1 MRILSTGEVLWD
13 IVDEKEFLGGAPLNF
28 SANSRRLGNFVAL
41 LTGVGDDE
49 LGRKALRQMNSLGL
63 NTDFVQVVREAPTG
77 TAQVTLDKSGSATFQ
92 IGRPAAFD
100 VLNVD
105 SGLIHRC
112 QTVLPDWIYFGTLAN
127 VHAPNEEML
136 HSLVDQL
143 QPVKCFYDMNLRDG
157 HWNLPL
163 IERLS
168 ALATVIKL
176 NDEEA
181 KRIFDIKF
189 GNLPYTLER
198 FCECWAGAFG
208 VQLICVTMG
217 GAGCALYSNHSFQ
230 TFAGYSVDV
239 VDTVGAGD
247 AFAAGLLYGLDLGWS
262 PQRIAFFANA
272 LGAMIA
278 SRRGATPEWTVEE
291 CYVMIDG
298 RQNKSRR
305 ATPANANGQMMGS
318 AKAMEGNQESGK

>member
-13 IVDEKEFLGGAPLNF
+13 IVDGKEFLGGAPLNF

-63 NTDFVQVVREAPTG
+63 NTDFAQIVREAPTG

-100 VLNVD
+100 VLNIN
-105 SGLIHRC
+105 SGLIQQC

-127 VHAPNEEML
+127 SHAPNEEML
-136 HSLVDQL
+136 HSLVEQL
-143 QPVKCFYDMNLRDG
+143 QPVKCFYDMNLRDS
-157 HWNLPL
+157 HWSLPL
-163 IERLS
+163 VERLS

-181 KRIFDIKF
+181 KRIFDLKF
-189 GNLPYTLER
+189 GKLPYTLER
-198 FCECWAGAFG
+198 FCQRWSEAFG
-208 VQLICVTMG
+208 VQQICVTMG
-217 GAGCALYSNHSFQ
+217 SAGCALYSSNSFR
-230 TFAGYSVDV
+230 TFGGYSVDV

-278 SRRGATPEWTVEE
+278 SRRGATPEWTIEE
-291 CYVMIDG
+291 CYAMIDG
-298 RQNKSRR
+298 LQNKSGR
-305 ATPANANGQMMGS
+305 AAQANANGI
-318 AKAMEGNQESGK
+318 

>member
-1 MRILSTGEVLWD
+1 MRILSAGEVLWD
-13 IVDEKEFLGGAPLNF
+13 IVEGKEFLGGAPLNF
-28 SANSRRLGNFVAL
+28 SVASQRLGSFAVL

-63 NTDFVQVVREAPTG
+63 NTDLVQIVREAPTG

-100 VLNVD
+100 ILNVN
-105 SGLIHRC
+105 SGLIKRC

-127 VHAPNEEML
+127 SHAPNEAML
-136 HSLVDQL
+136 HSLVKQL

-181 KRIFDIKF
+181 KRIFNTKF
-189 GNLPYTLER
+189 EGLPYTLER
-198 FCECWAGAFG
+198 FCERWSDAFA
-208 VQLICVTMG
+208 VQHICVTMG
-217 GAGCALYSNHSFQ
+217 SAGCALYSNNNFR
-230 TFAGYSVDV
+230 TFGGYSVDV

-262 PQRIAFFANA
+262 RERIAFFANA
-272 LGAMIA
+272 LGAIIA
-278 SRRGATPEWTVEE
+278 SRRGATPSWTVDE
-291 CYVMIDG
+291 CYAMINSH
-298 RQNKSRR
+298 QNKPESESQ
-305 ATPANANGQMMGS
+305 ADANGL
-318 AKAMEGNQESGK
+318 

>member
-1 MRILSTGEVLWD
+1 MRLLSTGEVLWD
-13 IVDEKEFLGGAPLNF
+13 IVEGKEFLGGAPLNF
-28 SANSRRLGNFVAL
+28 SVTCQRLGNFVAL
-41 LTGVGDDE
+41 LTGVGNDE
-49 LGRKALRQMNSLGL
+49 LGRKALEQMNSLGL
-63 NTDFVQVVREAPTG
+63 NTDFVQTIRDAPTG

-100 VLNVD
+100 GLDVN
-105 SGLIHRC
+105 SGLMQRC
-112 QTVLPDWIYFGTLAN
+112 QAALPDWIYFGSLAN
-127 VHAPNEEML
+127 AHPPNEALL
-136 HSLVDQL
+136 HRLVEQL

-157 HWNLPL
+157 HWNLSL

-181 KRIFDIKF
+181 KRLFDVKF
-189 GNLPYTLER
+189 GTQPYTLER
-198 FCECWAGAFG
+198 FCQHWSEAFG

-217 GAGCALYSNHSFQ
+217 SAGCALYSDSSFE
-230 TFAGYSVDV
+230 TFEGYSVDV

-262 PQRIAFFANA
+262 PRRVASFANA

-278 SRRGATPEWTVEE
+278 SQRGATPAWTLEE
-291 CYVMIDG
+291 CYAMMNG
-298 RQNKSRR
+298 RQKKS
-305 ATPANANGQMMGS
+305 AKDTPA
-318 AKAMEGNQESGK
+318 KALEEKQER

>member
-13 IVDEKEFLGGAPLNF
+13 IVEGMEFLGGAPLNF
-28 SANSRRLGNFVAL
+28 SVTSQRLGNFVSL

-49 LGRKALRQMNSLGL
+49 LGRKALRKMNSLGL
-63 NTDFVQVVREAPTG
+63 KTDFVQIVREAPTG

-92 IGRPAAFD
+92 IARPAAFD
-100 VLNVD
+100 VLNVN
-105 SGLIHRC
+105 SGLIRRC
-112 QTVLPDWIYFGTLAN
+112 LTALPDWIYFGTLAN
-127 VHAPNEEML
+127 AYAPNEEML
-136 HSLVDQL
+136 HSLVEQL

-157 HWNLPL
+157 HWNLSL

-181 KRIFDIKF
+181 KRIFDMKF
-189 GNLPYTLER
+189 GSLPYTLER
-198 FCECWAGAFG
+198 FCERWSESFA

-217 GAGCALYSNHSFQ
+217 SAGCALHSNNSFR
-230 TFAGYSVDV
+230 TFGGYSVDV

-278 SRRGATPEWTVEE
+278 SRRGATPEWTIEE
-291 CYVMIDG
+291 CYAMIDG
-298 RQNKSRR
+298 RQNKSGR
-305 ATPANANGQMMGS
+305 AAQADAHGI
-318 AKAMEGNQESGK
+318 

>member
-1 MRILSTGEVLWD
+1 MQILSTGEVLWD
-13 IVDEKEFLGGAPLNF
+13 IVEGTEFLGGAPLNF
-28 SANSRRLGNFVAL
+28 SVTSQRLGNSVLL

-49 LGRKALRQMNSLGL
+49 LGRKALRKMVSLGVKT
-63 NTDFVQVVREAPTG
+63 NFVQIVREVPTG

-100 VLNVD
+100 VLNVN
-105 SGLIHRC
+105 SGLIQEC
-112 QTVLPDWIYFGTLAN
+112 QKALPDWIYFGTLAN
-127 VHAPNEEML
+127 AHSPNEEML
-136 HSLVDQL
+136 HRLVEQL

-181 KRIFDIKF
+181 KRIFDLKF
-189 GNLPYTLER
+189 GSLPYTLER
-198 FCECWAGAFG
+198 FCEHWSEAFG

-217 GAGCALYSNHSFQ
+217 SAGCALYSNNSFL
-230 TFAGYSVDV
+230 TFGGYSVEV

-262 PQRIAFFANA
+262 SQRIASFANA

-278 SRRGATPEWTVEE
+278 SRRGATPAWTVEE
-291 CYVMIDG
+291 CYAMIDG
-298 RQNKSRR
+298 HQNKSGRS
-305 ATPANANGQMMGS
+305 APTNANRF
-318 AKAMEGNQESGK
+318 

>member
-13 IVDEKEFLGGAPLNF
+13 MVEGKEFLGGAPLNF
-28 SANSRRLGNFVAL
+28 SVTSQRLGNFVSL

-49 LGRKALRQMNSLGL
+49 LGRKALREMVSLGL
-63 NTDFVQVVREAPTG
+63 KTNLVQIVREVPTG

-100 VLNVD
+100 VLNVN
-105 SGLIHRC
+105 SGLIQEC
-112 QTVLPDWIYFGTLAN
+112 QKTLPDWIYFGTLAN
-127 VHAPNEEML
+127 AHSPNEEML
-136 HSLVDQL
+136 HNLVEQL

-157 HWNLPL
+157 HWSLPL

-168 ALATVIKL
+168 AFATVIKL

-181 KRIFDIKF
+181 KRIFDMKF
-189 GNLPYTLER
+189 VSLPYTLQS
-198 FCECWAGAFG
+198 FCEHWSEAFR
-208 VQLICVTMG
+208 VQMICVTMG
-217 GAGCALYSNHSFQ
+217 SAGCALYSNNSLL
-230 TFAGYSVDV
+230 TFGGYSVEV

-262 PQRIAFFANA
+262 PQRIASFANA

-278 SRRGATPEWTVEE
+278 SRRGATPAWTVEE
-291 CYVMIDG
+291 CYAMIDG
-298 RQNKSRR
+298 HQNKSGR
-305 ATPANANGQMMGS
+305 AARANAKS
-318 AKAMEGNQESGK
+318 I

>member
-13 IVDEKEFLGGAPLNF
+13 IVEGKEFLGGAPLNF
-28 SANSRRLGNFVAL
+28 SVTSQRLGNFVSI

-63 NTDFVQVVREAPTG
+63 KTDFVQIVREAPTG

-100 VLNVD
+100 VLNVN
-105 SGLIHRC
+105 SGLIQRC

-127 VHAPNEEML
+127 AHAPNEETL
-136 HSLVDQL
+136 HSLVEQL

-163 IERLS
+163 LERLS
-168 ALATVIKL
+168 SMATVIKL
-176 NDEEA
+176 NHEEA
-181 KRIFDIKF
+181 KRIFDMKF
-189 GNLPYTLER
+189 VSLPYTLQS
-198 FCECWAGAFG
+198 FCEHWSEAFR
-208 VQLICVTMG
+208 VQMICVTMG
-217 GAGCALYSNHSFQ
+217 SAGCALYSNNSLL
-230 TFAGYSVDV
+230 TFGGYSVEV

-262 PQRIAFFANA
+262 PQRIASFANA

-278 SRRGATPEWTVEE
+278 SRRGATPAWTVEE
-291 CYVMIDG
+291 CYAMIDG
-298 RQNKSRR
+298 HQNKSGR
-305 ATPANANGQMMGS
+305 AARANAKS
-318 AKAMEGNQESGK
+318 I

>member
-13 IVDEKEFLGGAPLNF
+13 IVDGKEFLGGAPLNF

-41 LTGVGDDE
+41 LTGIGDDE
-49 LGRKALRQMNSLGL
+49 LGRKALRQMNSIGL
-63 NTDFVQVVREAPTG
+63 NTDFVQIVREAPTG
-77 TAQVTLDKSGSATFQ
+77 TAQVALDKSGSATFQ

-100 VLNVD
+100 VLNVN
-105 SGLIHRC
+105 SGLIQRC

-127 VHAPNEEML
+127 SHAPNEELL
-136 HSLVDQL
+136 HSLVEQL

-181 KRIFDIKF
+181 KRIFDMKF
-189 GNLPYTLER
+189 GSLPYTLER
-198 FCECWAGAFG
+198 FCRRWSEAFG
-208 VQLICVTMG
+208 AQQICVTMG
-217 GAGCALYSNHSFQ
+217 SAGCALYSEDSFR
-230 TFAGYSVDV
+230 TFKGYPVDV

-247 AFAAGLLYGLDLGWS
+247 AFAAGLLYGLDRGWL
-262 PQRIAFFANA
+262 PQRIASFANA

-278 SRRGATPEWTVEE
+278 SRRGATPAWTVEE
-291 CYVMIDG
+291 CYAMIDG
-298 RQNKSRR
+298 HQNKSGR
-305 ATPANANGQMMGS
+305 AAQANANGI
-318 AKAMEGNQESGK
+318 

>member
-13 IVDEKEFLGGAPLNF
+13 VVEGKEFLGGAPLNF
-28 SANSRRLGNFVAL
+28 SVTSRRLGNPVSL

-49 LGRKALRQMNSLGL
+49 LGRKALRQIDMHGL
-63 NTDFVQVVREAPTG
+63 NTDLIQIAREVPTG

-100 VLNVD
+100 VLNVGP
-105 SGLIHRC
+105 GLIERC
-112 QTVLPDWIYFGTLAN
+112 QALLPDWIYFGTLAN
-127 VHAPNEEML
+127 AHAANEEL
-136 HSLVDQL
+136 LYSLVEHL
-143 QPVKCFYDMNLRDG
+143 QPVNCFYDMNLRDG

-176 NDEEA
+176 NDAEA
-181 KRIFDIKF
+181 EQIFDLKF
-189 GNLPYTLER
+189 PKQPFTLRR
-198 FCECWAGAFG
+198 FCERWSEAFE
-208 VQLICVTMG
+208 VQQICVTMG
-217 GAGCALYSNHSFQ
+217 SAGCALYSDDVFR
-230 TFAGYSVDV
+230 TFGGYSVDV

-262 PQRIAFFANA
+262 PSRIASFANA

-278 SRRGATPEWTVEE
+278 SRRGATPEWSVEE
-291 CYVMIDG
+291 CYAFIDDH
-298 RQNKSRR
+298 QNL
-305 ATPANANGQMMGS
+305 PASAPQADANDI
-318 AKAMEGNQESGK
+318 